1 MNKLSVVI
9 LAKNE
14 ERQIVDCIKN
24 VSFADEIVVI
34 DDNSKDKT
42 AELARENGAK
52 VYTRKLDNFSSQ
64 RNFGLSKTTNKW
76 VLYMDADERITPEL
90 AKEIVSVVR

>member
-76 VLYMDADERITPEL
+76 VLFMDADERITPEL